1 MTRNLL
7 LCLLFMLAS
16 IGGLAPD
23 AEAQAQSKPSRIALE
38 RQIINAF
45 ERDNLS
51 RAMTL
56 IDQYLGHWPN
66 DMDMLYNAACGHA
79 MLGETDEAAEKL
91 LESVRAGFRDFDHM
105 ETDPDLRAIRQH
117 EVFLAILEA
126 RDQVNKPP
134 AEETKESPDGNAPSG
149 EKQREVVLAPRSN
162 RGSEEFADWQGRYAE
177 GYRYESDPRHRL
189 HFASPLDDRAHLEM
203 TSMLVRQADQ
213 MSSSLFGSFQPD
225 WIFVL
230 VPAQSEQGIFS
241 IDPSTPGWYE
251 HSRRML
257 VTADIGASLR
267 HEFAHV
273 LHWGHMDRIGQRHP
287 MWVQEG
293 LAALYENYS
302 IDGAN
307 QRIKFRINERHNI
320 ARKLVMEGE
329 APPWRELLKMGPT
342 LFMKGANRN
351 YPLARSMFEFI
362 AAEGKL
368 EAWYE
373 NLVESWYEDKT
384 GRVALEKTFDAPLR
398 DIERSWERWVRARGR
413 FDDMIDQGDASIGIS
428 ATDAVD
434 GCIVTR
440 LIPGGGA
447 AEAGMKKD
455 DIIVRVGN
463 QTVRSTRELMLAIAR
478 RKVGEVVAIR
488 VRRGSD
494 YLDLAVRM
502 KPLGG

>member
-1 MTRNLL
+1 
-7 LCLLFMLAS
+7 
-16 IGGLAPD
+16 
-23 AEAQAQSKPSRIALE
+23 
-38 RQIINAF
+38 
-45 ERDNLS
+45 
-51 RAMTL
+51 
-56 IDQYLGHWPN
+56 
-66 DMDMLYNAACGHA
+66 
-79 MLGETDEAAEKL
+79 
-91 LESVRAGFRDFDHM
+91 
-105 ETDPDLRAIRQH
+105 
-117 EVFLAILEA
+117 
-126 RDQVNKPP
+126 
-134 AEETKESPDGNAPSG
+134 
-149 EKQREVVLAPRSN
+149 
-162 RGSEEFADWQGRYAE
+162 
-177 GYRYESDPRHRL
+177 
-189 HFASPLDDRAHLEM
+189 
-203 TSMLVRQADQ
+203 
-213 MSSSLFGSFQPD
+213 
-225 WIFVL
+225 
-230 VPAQSEQGIFS
+230 
-241 IDPSTPGWYE
+241 
-251 HSRRML
+251 
-257 VTADIGASLR
+257 
-267 HEFAHV
+267 
-273 LHWGHMDRIGQRHP
+273 
-287 MWVQEG
+287 
-293 LAALYENYS
+293 
-302 IDGAN
+302 
-307 QRIKFRINERHNI
+307 
-320 ARKLVMEGE
+320 MEGE

-362 AAEGKL
+362 ADEGKL

>member
-1 MTRNLL
+1 
-7 LCLLFMLAS
+7 
-16 IGGLAPD
+16 
-23 AEAQAQSKPSRIALE
+23 
-38 RQIINAF
+38 
-45 ERDNLS
+45 
-51 RAMTL
+51 
-56 IDQYLGHWPN
+56 
-66 DMDMLYNAACGHA
+66 
-79 MLGETDEAAEKL
+79 
-91 LESVRAGFRDFDHM
+91 
-105 ETDPDLRAIRQH
+105 
-117 EVFLAILEA
+117 
-126 RDQVNKPP
+126 
-134 AEETKESPDGNAPSG
+134 
-149 EKQREVVLAPRSN
+149 
-162 RGSEEFADWQGRYAE
+162 
-177 GYRYESDPRHRL
+177 
-189 HFASPLDDRAHLEM
+189 
-203 TSMLVRQADQ
+203 MLVRQADQ
-213 MSSSLFGSFQPD
+213 MSGSLFGSFQPD

-362 AAEGKL
+362 ADEGKL

>member
-1 MTRNLL
+1 MTRNGL
-7 LCLLFMLAS
+7 LCLLVILAS
-16 IGGLAPD
+16 LVGFASTAP
-23 AEAQAQSKPSRIALE
+23 AQATSKPSRIALE

-45 ERDNLS
+45 ERDNLR

-79 MLGETDEAAEKL
+79 MLGEREEAAEKL

-105 ETDPDLRAIRQH
+105 ETDPDLRTIREH

-126 RDQVNKPP
+126 REQVDRAPAPEVTEELPESAPP
-134 AEETKESPDGNAPSG
+134 GGP
-149 EKQREVVLAPRSN
+149 QREVILAPRSN
-162 RGSEEFADWQGRYAE
+162 RGSEEFADWQGRHPE
-177 GYRYESDPRHRL
+177 GYRYESDARHRL
-189 HFASPLDDRAHLEM
+189 HIASPLDEQAHLEM

-213 MSSSLFGSFQPD
+213 MSTSLFGSFQPD

-230 VPAQSEQGIFS
+230 VPAQSEQGLFS

-251 HSRRML
+251 HSKRML

-273 LHWGHMDRIGQRHP
+273 LHWGHMDRLGQRHP

-302 IDGAN
+302 VDDAN

-320 ARKLVMEGE
+320 ARQLVMEGK

-342 LFMKGANRN
+342 LFMKGAVRN

-362 AAEGKL
+362 AAEGRL
-368 EAWYE
+368 ATWYE
-373 NLVESWYEDKT
+373 NLVETWYEDKT
-384 GRVALEKTFDAPLR
+384 GRVALEKTFDAPLG
-398 DIERSWERWVRARGR
+398 DIERAWVRWVRARGR
-413 FDDMIDQGDASIGIS
+413 FDDMVDYGDASMGIS

-440 LIPGGGA
+440 LIPSGGA
-447 AEAGMKKD
+447 AEAGMKKE
-455 DIIVRVGN
+455 DIIVRVGH
-463 QTVRSTRELMLAIAR
+463 QTVRSTRELMLAIAG
-478 RKVGEVVAIR
+478 RKVGEIVAIR
-488 VRRGSD
+488 VRRGSE